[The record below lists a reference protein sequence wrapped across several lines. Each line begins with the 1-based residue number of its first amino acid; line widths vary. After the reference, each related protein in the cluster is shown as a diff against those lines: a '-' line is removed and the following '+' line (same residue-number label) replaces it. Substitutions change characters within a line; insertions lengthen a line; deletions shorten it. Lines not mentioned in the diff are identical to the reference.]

1 MLLYEYYEFERMIRM
16 KDVLEKK
23 IKNILLNL
31 GIKNPK
37 VILDYPAHFE
47 MGDLTTNVA
56 MAYAKELSKE
66 PLDLA
71 KEIVSHLEAE
81 LPSLRIEAVP
91 PGFINFFFDKEYFEP
106 KPLEKIN
113 ILKGQKF
120 FIEHTQPNPFKAFH
134 IGHLMNNTIGES
146 VARIVKANGAEV
158 KTCSYHGDVGL
169 HIAEAVWAI
178 QKGIDLKQAYAYG
191 HKAGESGEKK
201 NAEITEKKKK
211 KLKKK
216 KKKTNENGEKIL
228 FYFFFFFNHFY
239 NIFFF
244 FFPFF
249 RNFFFPP
256 SHPP

>member
-1 MLLYEYYEFERMIRM
+1 MLLYEYYEFDRMIRM

-91 PGFINFFFDKEYFEP
+91 PGFINFFFDKEYC
-106 KPLEKIN
+106 
-113 ILKGQKF
+113 
-120 FIEHTQPNPFKAFH
+120 T
-134 IGHLMNNTIGES
+134 
-146 VARIVKANGAEV
+146 
-158 KTCSYHGDVGL
+158 
-169 HIAEAVWAI
+169 
-178 QKGIDLKQAYAYG
+178 
-191 HKAGESGEKK
+191 
-201 NAEITEKKKK
+201 EI
-211 KLKKK
+211 
-216 KKKTNENGEKIL
+216 
-228 FYFFFFFNHFY
+228 F
-239 NIFFF
+239 
-244 FFPFF
+244 
-249 RNFFFPP
+249 
-256 SHPP
+256 